1 MSWGERRDSNPR
13 PLEPQSRAL
22 PTELRPP
29 SMALGAPGRTRTCDP
44 RLRRPLLY
52 PAELR
57 AQIEVM
63 AGRGAT
69 LVGAEGFEPP
79 TSCSQSRCATRL
91 RHAPQPRCGNDTHRL
106 HHNQF
111 GEAALGP
118 RSRHSASWMMPRVDD
133 LEPFSCNVGVDLGGG
148 YIAVPEQ
155 HLDHAEVC
163 TVIEEVGCECVS
175 QRVRGDIS

>member
-1 MSWGERRDSNPR
+1 
-13 PLEPQSRAL
+13 
-22 PTELRPP
+22 
-29 SMALGAPGRTRTCDP
+29 MAFGAPGRTRTCDP